1 MGQQLRLWGFA
12 NENISIGTFFGE
24 IQEGSCLGGSPAVS
38 GSLSEGETELLS
50 VLQNQVSP

>member
-12 NENISIGTFFGE
+12 NENISIGT
-24 IQEGSCLGGSPAVS
+24 LGRSRRDPVLEAALQCSP
-38 GSLSEGETELLS
+38 LSEGETELLS